1 MHQVLS
7 GSASVVVVWQWIW
20 KPVASLS
27 CGITRAV
34 YVTCYF
40 GVHSHLRFIRQAHS
54 HLLFGQFLHGLIS
67 SIMGCAPIF
76 LWLPRLKSSHNSSRL
91 IDLRCVLGRLYYT
104 TENFFLRNVCNL
116 NMFPKWGK
124 PFVNLFFFHRRQRS
138 YTALIT
144 TGDMDIFTLAVLKVP
159 LIASG
164 SLQIWQLLTPIAF
177 YTTL

>member
-1 MHQVLS
+1 MKTGCFFVLWNYS
-7 GSASVVVVWQWIW
+7 RSIRN
-20 KPVASLS
+20 LL
-27 CGITRAV
+27 
-34 YVTCYF
+34 F

-67 SIMGCAPIF
+67 LIMGCAPIF

-144 TGDMDIFTLAVLKVP
+144 TGDMDIFTLAALKVP

-177 YTTL
+177 LHDTVAEYVPQFTIYV